1 MKARPFKTV
10 YVSHPLRGGMDRNN
24 PDITAIMN
32 NRMAVDIICRK
43 IINEHPD
50 VLPISPINA
59 FSFFNVFE
67 EDKEALE
74 ADFRL
79 MELADE
85 LWVYGEW
92 ETSEGCG
99 LEIALA
105 RKLAIPI
112 VYEDGRI
119 ERPKQYRCPESG
131 FCDGWPGAP
140 PTIAANSPEAART
153 AFGCT
158 ALCERVCGC
167 GGPVIYD
174 PDDITEA
181 D

>member
-50 VLPISPINA
+50 VLPISPVNA

-112 VYEDGRI
+112 VYEDGRR
-119 ERPKQYRCPESG
+119 EDPRDYCCPDLVD
-131 FCDGWPGAP
+131 CDDWEELPLIIQAYS
-140 PTIAANSPEAART
+140 AELART

-158 ALCERVCGC
+158 ARCEQMCEC

-174 PDDITEA
+174 PDDIKEA